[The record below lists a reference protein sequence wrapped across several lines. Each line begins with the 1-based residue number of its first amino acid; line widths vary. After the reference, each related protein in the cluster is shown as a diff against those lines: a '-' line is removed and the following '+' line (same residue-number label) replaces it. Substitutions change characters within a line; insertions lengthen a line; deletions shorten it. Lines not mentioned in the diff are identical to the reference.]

1 MEKFYKKWFTALA
14 LPAVFL
20 FILVILI
27 PFIMGVTYSFT
38 AWRGTYF
45 AGGNHWW
52 QAFTGLKN
60 YIGIF
65 KKRQFLDAFFYTIK
79 YTAISVVMINVAGLS
94 LALMVKQIARG
105 KGFFRSVFFLPNL
118 LGGLALG
125 FVWQFI
131 FQNVYS
137 QTLFGPNGLLPIP
150 VLTNMTQNS
159 TKALFA
165 FAIMAVWQS
174 AGYMM
179 IIYLTGLNNIPG
191 ELYEASAIDG
201 AGPWHKFRNITVPL
215 LMPSFTVVFFLT
227 LSQSFKMLDQN
238 VALTNGDFGTRML
251 ALQILKTTSDT
262 NPPDYGAAQAQ
273 AVLFFILIATVSLV
287 QVYFTKKKEV
297 EA

>member
-1 MEKFYKKWFTALA
+1 MEKFYKKWFTILV

-20 FILVILI
+20 FVLIILI

-45 AGGNHWW
+45 SGGEHWW
-52 QAFTGLKN
+52 QAFVGFKN
-60 YIGIF
+60 YISIF
-65 KKRQFLDAFFYTIK
+65 TKKQFLDSFIYTIE
-79 YTAISVVMINVAGLS
+79 YTAIAVVFINAAGLS
-94 LALMVKQIARG
+94 LALLVSKISKG
-105 KGFFRSVFFLPNL
+105 KGFFRSLFFLPNL

-125 FVWQFI
+125 FIWQFI

-137 QTLFGPNGLLPIP
+137 QVLFGAKGIIPIEF
-150 VLTNMTQNS
+150 LTNMTQNP

-165 FAIMAVWQS
+165 FAIMATWQS

-179 IIYLTGLNNIPG
+179 IIYLTGLNNIPT
-191 ELYEASAIDG
+191 ELYEASSIDG
-201 AGPWHKFRNITVPL
+201 AGAFEKFRRITVPM
-215 LMPSFTVVFFLT
+215 LMPSFTIVFFLT

-251 ALQILKTTSDT
+251 ALQILKTTNDT

-273 AVLFFILIATVSLV
+273 AVIFFILVAVVSLI
-287 QVYFTKKKEV
+287 QVHFTKKKEV

>member
-1 MEKFYKKWFTALA
+1 MEKFYKKWFAVLSM
-14 LPAVFL
+14 PAVIL
-20 FILVILI
+20 FVLVIMI
-27 PFIMGVTYSFT
+27 PFVVGVTYSFT

-45 AGGNHWW
+45 IGGDHWW

-60 YIGIF
+60 YFGIF
-65 KKRQFLDAFFYTIK
+65 RKRQFMDACIYTIK
-79 YTAISVVMINVAGLS
+79 YTVISVVMVNTAGLF
-94 LALMVKQIARG
+94 LALMVKRIARG
-105 KGFFRSVFFLPNL
+105 KYFFRSVLFLPNL

-125 FVWQFI
+125 FIWQFI

-137 QTLFGPNGLLPIP
+137 QILFGPSGVLPISI
-150 VLTNMTQNS
+150 LTNMTQNS
-159 TKALFA
+159 NKALFA

-191 ELYEASAIDG
+191 ELYEASSIDG
-201 AGPWHKFRNITVPL
+201 AGAWNKFRNITVPL

-238 VALTNGDFGTRML
+238 VALTNGDFGTRLL
-251 ALQILKTTSDT
+251 ALQILKTTTDT

-273 AVLFFILIATVSLV
+273 AVLFFILIAAAALF
-287 QVYFTKKKEV
+287 QVYVTKKREV
-297 EA
+297 EV